1 MRAQS
6 HDNMRLMPPRAFA
19 PTFASFTCLV
29 TKAAALGLSP
39 ADHAA
44 PDFEGAR
51 SHIGVF
57 DSGLGGLSVL
67 RALHARL
74 PRADL
79 TYVADSGHAPYGER
93 DGEFIVARSQ
103 AICDFLVARQVDAIV
118 VACNTATAA
127 AIDLLRKAHPGIPI
141 IGVEPGVKPAVT
153 RSINKRIGVLATPST
168 LASEKYKRLIES
180 HGRGATI
187 VPQACPGLAKEIEA
201 GQLDTPAL
209 RTLITRFADP
219 LRQAQVD
226 TVVLGCTHYPFV
238 AGLFQEA
245 LGPDVTIMDTSDAVA
260 LQTARLC
267 ADRLAAARHD
277 KHDMEHKFAGHIHL
291 FSSGDPQHLADV
303 AQHWLALQGPTT
315 AGWPTPL
322 TQGCEP

>member
-1 MRAQS
+1 M
-6 HDNMRLMPPRAFA
+6 
-19 PTFASFTCLV
+19 
-29 TKAAALGLSP
+29 TKAAAPGASP
-39 ADHAA
+39 ADHTA
-44 PDFEGAR
+44 PDYEGAS

-74 PRADL
+74 PLADL

-141 IGVEPGVKPAVT
+141 IGVEPGVKPAVAQ
-153 RSINKRIGVLATPST
+153 SITKRIGVLATPST

-180 HGRGATI
+180 HGHGATI

-209 RTLITRFADP
+209 RALVTGFADP
-219 LRQAQVD
+219 LRQARVD

-238 AGLFQEA
+238 ASLFQEA

-260 LQTARLC
+260 LHTARLC
-267 ADRLAAARHD
+267 VDRLADTSRDIPGVH
-277 KHDMEHKFAGHIHL
+277 HKFAADIRL

-303 AQHWLALQGPTT
+303 AGHWLGLHGATT
-315 AGWPTPL
+315 AGWPVSL
-322 TQGCEP
+322 LQRCEP